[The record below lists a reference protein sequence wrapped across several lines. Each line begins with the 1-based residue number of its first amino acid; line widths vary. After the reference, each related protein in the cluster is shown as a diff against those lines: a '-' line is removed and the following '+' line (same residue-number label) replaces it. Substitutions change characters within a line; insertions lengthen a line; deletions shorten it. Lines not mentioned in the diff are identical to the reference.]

1 MEWSGKE
8 SFKATKEV
16 PFVVDG
22 KEAGSLKS
30 FGQLSFLKVGLF
42 LHKTTLSLSL
52 FGFTDCLIVTTNGST
67 MVTGE
72 RRRTHGSNGPA
83 KSCIKHA

>member
-30 FGQLSFLKVGLF
+30 FGQLSFLKVGF
-42 LHKTTLSLSL
+42 SYIKPQSF
-52 FGFTDCLIVTTNGST
+52 FGFTDFLMVTTNGS

>member
-8 SFKATKEV
+8 NFGEAKEV

-30 FGQLSFLKVGLF
+30 YGQLSFLKVGF
-42 LHKTTLSLSL
+42 SYINKQFFFVSA
-52 FGFTDCLIVTTNGST
+52 DCLIVKTKGL
-67 MVTGE
+67 MV
-72 RRRTHGSNGPA
+72 
-83 KSCIKHA
+83 